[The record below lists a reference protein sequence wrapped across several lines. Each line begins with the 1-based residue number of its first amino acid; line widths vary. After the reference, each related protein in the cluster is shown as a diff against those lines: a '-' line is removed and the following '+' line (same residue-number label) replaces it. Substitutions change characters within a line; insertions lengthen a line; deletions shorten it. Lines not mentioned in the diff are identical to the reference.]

1 MHMQLQA
8 DLRLVHL
15 HGSVVI
21 KGLPAQPLRIEIS
34 NRRVLKALF
43 THLSSWRSAIRL
55 VQLLRIQ
62 SRTQPIELRVEE
74 ETWLRLQKG
83 RVQARW
89 WQLVRYWVRAR
100 LQ

>member
-1 MHMQLQA
+1 MQLQA
-8 DLRLVHL
+8 NLRMVHP

-21 KGLPAQPLRIEIS
+21 EGFPSQPLRIEIS
-34 NRRVLKALF
+34 NRKLLQILM
-43 THLSSWRSAIRL
+43 TYLPSWRSAIRL